1 MSILFINFKRLYMLH
16 EGCNTYNMIVKFF
29 FFAFFLFGFP
39 HFVKLFWNTI
49 FSDGFINFVLT
60 HIFNVFYYLVEVIL
74 PYQWAVKMFC
84 LVVKTFMCRPD
95 SNLHAMHIQFW
106 SIPLSLIIIF
116 IASSRGRAITLHGFK
131 TLMNINSWSTV
142 R

>member
-1 MSILFINFKRLYMLH
+1 MLH

-60 HIFNVFYYLVEVIL
+60 HIFIVFYYLVEVIL

-116 IASSRGRAITLHGFK
+116 IACSRGRAITLHGFK
-131 TLMNINSWSTV
+131 TLINITSWSTV

>member
-1 MSILFINFKRLYMLH
+1 MLH
-16 EGCNTYNMIVKFF
+16 EGCNTYNMTVTVFV
-29 FFAFFLFGFP
+29 FAFFLFGFP
-39 HFVKLFWNTI
+39 HSWNCSEIRFSHMVSSILFLLI
-49 FSDGFINFVLT
+49 FLLYFIT
-60 HIFNVFYYLVEVIL
+60 SQTEVIL
-74 PYQWAVKMFC
+74 PYQWTVKMFC

-116 IASSRGRAITLHGFK
+116 IACSRGRAITLHGFK
-131 TLMNINSWSTV
+131 TLINITSWSAV